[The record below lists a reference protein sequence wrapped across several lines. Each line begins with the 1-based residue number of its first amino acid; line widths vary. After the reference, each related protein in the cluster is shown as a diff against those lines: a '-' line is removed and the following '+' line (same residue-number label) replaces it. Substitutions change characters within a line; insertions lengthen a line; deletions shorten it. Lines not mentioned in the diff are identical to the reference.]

1 MTVVIVV
8 VLLVL
13 IAVGVVSLMR
23 GRERKPV
30 TTGAGATP
38 SLPGAEP
45 AAATRSSVR
54 GLRVGDVVAYEG
66 HDSIVERTYRFREGG
81 SRWEEHLLVDGEY
94 KRWLSVEDD
103 EGLECVVW
111 ERRPDPNLE
120 PGASSIDVDGTSYA
134 FDEQGSA
141 DYTLEETGGAGAAG
155 KLEYAD
161 YEAGDKRLSFE
172 RYDGS
177 GWELNV
183 GVVVSE
189 HAFDVYPGSQA

>member
-1 MTVVIVV
+1 MTTVIVL

-13 IAVGVVSLMR
+13 IVVGVVSLIR

-30 TTGAGATP
+30 TTGAPA

-45 AAATRSSVR
+45 QAAVRSSVR

-81 SRWEEHLLVDGEY
+81 SRWDEHLIVDGEY

-103 EGLECVVW
+103 EGLECVIW
-111 ERRPDPNLE
+111 ERRPNPTLE
-120 PGASSIDVDGTSYA
+120 PGAETIELDGTSYS
-134 FDEQGSA
+134 FDEQGKA
-141 DYTLEETGGAGAAG
+141 DYTLEEPGKPGSAG
-155 KLEYAD
+155 KVEYAD

-172 RYDGS
+172 RYDNS
-177 GWELNV
+177 GWEVNV
-183 GVVVSE
+183 GVVISE
-189 HAFDVYPGSQA
+189 HAFDVYPGSTS